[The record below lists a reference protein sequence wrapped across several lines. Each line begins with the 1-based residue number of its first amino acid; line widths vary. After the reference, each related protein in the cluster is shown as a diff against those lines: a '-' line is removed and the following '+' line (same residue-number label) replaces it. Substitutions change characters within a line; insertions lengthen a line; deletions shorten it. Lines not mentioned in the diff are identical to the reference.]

1 MKAHTPINKS
11 QLNELGRIE
20 DSEWNI
26 VCTIFNNAID
36 LEVANAVRYDIP
48 ADQRAHACGR
58 AEAIQDLLMVLKS
71 ERQEAF
77 VRLGRLD
84 KKDE

>member
-1 MKAHTPINKS
+1 MKHTQLNKS
-11 QLNELGRIE
+11 QLNELAKID

-26 VCTIFNNAID
+26 LTTIFDNAVD
-36 LEVANAVRYDIP
+36 LEVTNAVRYDLV
-48 ADQRAHACGR
+48 AEQRAHACGR

-77 VRLGRLD
+77 IRLGRLD

>member
-1 MKAHTPINKS
+1 MKSKHLNKS
-11 QLNELGRIE
+11 QLNELARIE

-26 VCTIFNNAID
+26 VSTIFENAIELEVNNAI
-36 LEVANAVRYDIP
+36 RYDIP

-58 AEAIQDLLMVLKS
+58 AEAIQDLLIVLKS

>member
-1 MKAHTPINKS
+1 MKHTQLNKS
-11 QLNELGRIE
+11 QLNELAKID

-26 VCTIFNNAID
+26 LTTIFDNAVD
-36 LEVANAVRYDIP
+36 LEVTNAVRYDIV
-48 ADQRAHACGR
+48 AEQRAHACGR

-77 VRLGRLD
+77 IRLGRLD